1 MYTEVVQYSS
11 DPAAVTKLVHAD
23 GTAEYRL
30 TKDVV
35 HELDNDGNPV
45 IQGKEVYFEIRPGK
59 TQPTPE
65 EVESDF
71 DTYWAYGLQWPANDP
86 QPTLEERVASV
97 EADNITALEGIAELY
112 ELIIG

>member
-11 DPAAVTKLVHAD
+11 DPAAVSKLVHPD

-45 IQGKEVYFEIRPGK
+45 IQGKEVYFEIRAGK
-59 TQPTPE
+59 TQPSPE
-65 EVESDF
+65 EIQEQF
-71 DTYWAYGLQWPANDP
+71 DTWWNYGINWPANDP
-86 QPTLEERVASV
+86 TPTQEERIASLEQDSV
-97 EADNITALEGIAELY
+97 IALEGIAELY